1 MKIAVC
7 VKYVP
12 VIAQIKFDYE
22 TKTIVREG
30 VPSEVNPFD
39 MLGLVRAAE
48 LKRSPEDEVVVI
60 SMGPPQAKD
69 GLLECLALGGD
80 RAVLLTDRALA
91 GSDTLATARAL
102 SMVLKREKP
111 DLIVC
116 GRNSSDAETGQ
127 VGPGIAELMGMP
139 HVGPVSKLDLGSD
152 PNTVLVHRI
161 IDQGHQVIECALP
174 ALVCVTDGVA
184 EESFPNREQMVEAE
198 TKPIE
203 EVTCADLSSDM
214 SLFGEGGSP
223 TWVQDIRL
231 VEPDRKAVT
240 IEGEDPAAAA
250 GQMAQG
256 LKECLDAL
264 AAQQSETSGPAEDVR
279 YPDQR
284 ERSIWVIADTFQ
296 DRPIHVTMEMLGK
309 ARELTAITRSEVA
322 AVIIASQGQAMAA
335 EMAAHGAD
343 RVLLLDNSTL
353 GPVYSRA
360 VSDALAA
367 AINQAKPYAVLFAA
381 SVDGRDLASRIAANL
396 KLGLTGDAVD
406 LEIDDQGRLVQLKP
420 ALGGNVVAP
429 ILSKT
434 LPNLVTMRPGL
445 LTPKSREDGAQAP
458 VEIIET
464 AGFSG
469 QDIKGQDIKVIEEHY
484 QEDIGAT
491 ELVQAQFVVGV
502 GMGIGGPEE
511 LARIQEMVRSV
522 GGTLAT
528 TRNVTHAG
536 WLPHQLQVGISGRS
550 IAPRV
555 YLAVGIRGAFN
566 HTVGIQKAG
575 VILAINSNRRHAIF
589 RSADYGVVG
598 DWKEYLP
605 PLLEAI
611 KPLVVGLTRTSAA

>member
-264 AAQQSETSGPAEDVR
+264 AAQQSETSAPAEDVR
-279 YPDQR
+279 YPDKR

-296 DRPIHVTMEMLGK
+296 DRPIHVTLEMLGK

-511 LARIQEMVRSV
+511 LAQIQEMVRSV